1 MPLATEGVGRCA
13 SSHGIGSAG
22 GETKE
27 APWVL
32 VGPAVMAVLS
42 LMATAS
48 ESLPALGPESSLET
62 LNGEVAT
69 LSALRGK
76 PVTPWP

>member
-1 MPLATEGVGRCA
+1 
-13 SSHGIGSAG
+13 
-22 GETKE
+22 
-27 APWVL
+27 
-32 VGPAVMAVLS
+32 
-42 LMATAS
+42 MATAF
-48 ESLPALGPESSLET
+48 ESLPALAPESSLET

>member
-1 MPLATEGVGRCA
+1 LATEGVGRCA

-27 APWVL
+27 AAPWVL
-32 VGPAVMAVLS
+32 VGPAVITVLS
-42 LMATAS
+42 LMATAF
-48 ESLPALGPESSLET
+48 ESLPALAPESSLET